1 MWIYV
6 WRSFFRIRYSNA
18 LLVLYL
24 YYIYREA
31 VIEILPYT
39 ENIVCDIGMPVIHKS
54 VFYNCRVILLNK
66 KIHFIRPKM
75 YMADDGN
82 YRESRY
88 FTPWSKEIEDFELPT

>member
-1 MWIYV
+1 
-6 WRSFFRIRYSNA
+6 
-18 LLVLYL
+18 
-24 YYIYREA
+24 
-31 VIEILPYT
+31 
-39 ENIVCDIGMPVIHKS
+39 MPVIHKS

-88 FTPWSKEIEDFELPT
+88 FTPWSKEIEDFELPTYV